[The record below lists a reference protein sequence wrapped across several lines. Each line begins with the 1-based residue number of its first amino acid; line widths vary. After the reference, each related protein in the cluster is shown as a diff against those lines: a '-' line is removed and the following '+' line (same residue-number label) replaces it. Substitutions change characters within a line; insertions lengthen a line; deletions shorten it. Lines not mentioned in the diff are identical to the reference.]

1 MAKYK
6 LKSKSG
12 AKKRFSIRKNGDVV
26 SAQSGKKHNMRRR
39 SKLAIR
45 ELRGTTTL
53 CKADA
58 NIVKQF
64 LPYN

>member
-12 AKKRFSIRKNGDVV
+12 AKKRFTIKKNGSVV
-26 SAQSGKKHNMRRR
+26 CAQSGKKHGMRKR

-53 CKADA
+53 CKSDA
-58 NIVKQF
+58 TIVKQF
-64 LPYN
+64 LPYK